1 MSALVSVASLAPP
14 VRTEHHLCSVQPS
27 QSLHSALLTNYISTT
42 RLYSGLLLHLLADLI
57 IIIIIIIN
65 NNGLF
70 TLFVTE
76 LGAMSFTVTQHH
88 SQLPMTTGPRKKS
101 RL

>member
-42 RLYSGLLLHLLADLI
+42 HLYSGLLLHLADLI

-70 TLFVTE
+70 TLFVTK